1 MFDDPHKLY
10 FCFDYISHNAYLAW
24 TKIGALAQ
32 AHGLKLQPVPVLFAG
47 LLQAHGQRGPAE
59 VLPKSR
65 WMIWNVLRKAKLHGI
80 PIAPPYSHPFNPL
93 LPLRVSCADLRLE
106 DQIRLVD
113 CLYTATW
120 AQGRAVHEEQT
131 VTEVI
136 TQAGLD
142 AQTVLA
148 QARSEPVKA
157 RLRSNTEAALAA
169 GVFGVPTLIV
179 LNELFFGF
187 DDLEHLER
195 FLLGTD
201 PLGDRA
207 VYADWFKV
215 RPSAQRKSA

>member
-24 TKIGALAQ
+24 KKIGALAQ
-32 AHGLKLQPVPVLFAG
+32 SHGLTLQPVPVLFAG

-93 LPLRVSCADLRLE
+93 LPLRASCVELAAE
-106 DQIRLVD
+106 DQLKLVD
-113 CLYTATW
+113 RLFSATW
-120 AQGRAVHEEQT
+120 AQGRAVHEEH
-131 VTEVI
+131 VVAEVL
-136 TQAGLD
+136 AEVGLD
-142 AQTVLA
+142 AAAVLA
-148 QARSEPVKA
+148 QSRNDTVKA
-157 RLRSNTEAALAA
+157 SLRSNTEAALAA
-169 GVFGVPTLIV
+169 GVFGVPTMV
-179 LNELFFGF
+179 VRHELFFGF
-187 DDLEHLER
+187 DDLEYLAR
-195 FLLGTD
+195 FLQGAD

-207 VYADWFKV
+207 AYADWLKV